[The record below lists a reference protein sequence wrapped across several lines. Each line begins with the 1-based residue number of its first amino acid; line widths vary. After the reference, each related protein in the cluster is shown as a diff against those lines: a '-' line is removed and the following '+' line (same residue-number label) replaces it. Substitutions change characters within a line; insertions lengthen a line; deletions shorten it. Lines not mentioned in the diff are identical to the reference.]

1 MEQNQN
7 MMNLVVNLIWLNFNS
22 NRPPIIL
29 WVVFLFI
36 DYINFIENKNKKGDR
51 NMSVALSEIIK
62 DVLSKIPTLE
72 TRINNLS
79 TKISNISS
87 SGGG

>member
-1 MEQNQN
+1 M
-7 MMNLVVNLIWLNFNS
+7 
-22 NRPPIIL
+22 
-29 WVVFLFI
+29 FI

-62 DVLSKIPTLE
+62 DVLSKISTLE
-72 TRINNLS
+72 TRINILS

>member
-1 MEQNQN
+1 MGG
-7 MMNLVVNLIWLNFNS
+7 
-22 NRPPIIL
+22 
-29 WVVFLFI
+29 FLFI

-51 NMSVALSEIIK
+51 NMSVALSEVIK

>member
-1 MEQNQN
+1 M
-7 MMNLVVNLIWLNFNS
+7 
-22 NRPPIIL
+22 
-29 WVVFLFI
+29 FI

-72 TRINNLS
+72 TRINILS
-79 TKISNISS
+79 IKISNISS

>member
-1 MEQNQN
+1 MF
-7 MMNLVVNLIWLNFNS
+7 V
-22 NRPPIIL
+22 
-29 WVVFLFI
+29 

-72 TRINNLS
+72 TRINILS

>member
-1 MEQNQN
+1 M
-7 MMNLVVNLIWLNFNS
+7 
-22 NRPPIIL
+22 
-29 WVVFLFI
+29 FI

-62 DVLSKIPTLE
+62 DVLSKILTLE

>member
-1 MEQNQN
+1 M
-7 MMNLVVNLIWLNFNS
+7 
-22 NRPPIIL
+22 
-29 WVVFLFI
+29 VFLFI

-62 DVLSKIPTLE
+62 DVLSKILTLE

>member
-1 MEQNQN
+1 M
-7 MMNLVVNLIWLNFNS
+7 
-22 NRPPIIL
+22 
-29 WVVFLFI
+29 FI

-72 TRINNLS
+72 TRINILS

>member
-1 MEQNQN
+1 M
-7 MMNLVVNLIWLNFNS
+7 
-22 NRPPIIL
+22 
-29 WVVFLFI
+29 FI
-36 DYINFIENKNKKGDR
+36 DYINFIENKSKKGDR

-72 TRINNLS
+72 TRINILS

>member
-1 MEQNQN
+1 M
-7 MMNLVVNLIWLNFNS
+7 
-22 NRPPIIL
+22 
-29 WVVFLFI
+29 FI
-36 DYINFIENKNKKGDR
+36 DYSNFIKNKNKKGDR

-72 TRINNLS
+72 TRINILS

>member
-1 MEQNQN
+1 M
-7 MMNLVVNLIWLNFNS
+7 
-22 NRPPIIL
+22 
-29 WVVFLFI
+29 VFLFI

-72 TRINNLS
+72 TRINILS

>member
-1 MEQNQN
+1 M
-7 MMNLVVNLIWLNFNS
+7 
-22 NRPPIIL
+22 
-29 WVVFLFI
+29 FI
-36 DYINFIENKNKKGDR
+36 NYINFIENKNKKGDR

-72 TRINNLS
+72 TRINILS

>member
-1 MEQNQN
+1 MRKIKTEVTENSKR
-7 MMNLVVNLIWLNFNS
+7 LVIELAKSLD
-22 NRPPIIL
+22 
-29 WVVFLFI
+29 I
-36 DYINFIENKNKKGDR
+36 DFPKDKTCKDCFHYDYGDR

-72 TRINNLS
+72 TRINILS